1 MCLNDTSKNLETR
14 VSTLGRFR
22 QVRRLVVYWL
32 HCRYREAGRSALH
45 ATVTLVLVPFSQA
58 NNAMSTDAVSTDQFK
73 QAMGLFPSGVT
84 IVTTS
89 VNEERFGFTASAFSS
104 LSLSPPLILV
114 CLANSADCFKPFNTG
129 KQFAVN
135 IIDEKYEE
143 LAMKFATKGCDKFAG
158 DEFIEGGIGLP
169 VLPGT
174 PVSLEC
180 RTKHVYP
187 GGDHV
192 ILIGEVE
199 HLTLGT
205 GLPTVWHA
213 GGFRKLES

>member
-1 MCLNDTSKNLETR
+1 MCLNDTSKNPETR
-14 VSTLGRFR
+14 VQYAWQAQTDTPLGGI
-22 QVRRLVVYWL
+22 LVAL
-32 HCRYREAGRSALH
+32 PLQRGRKEHLH
-45 ATVTLVLVPFSQA
+45 ATVTPFAQA
-58 NNAMSTDAVSTDQFK
+58 NNAMSTDAVNTDHFK

-158 DEFIEGGIGLP
+158 DEFIEGGVGLP
-169 VLPGT
+169 ILPDT
-174 PVSLEC
+174 LVSLEC

-192 ILIGEVE
+192 ILVGEVE
-199 HLTLGT
+199 HLTLGS
-205 GLPTVWHA
+205 GSPTVWHA